1 MPSNKSKRCRVNKTD
16 NFTIVSSLLL
26 RSKEIS
32 LKSLG
37 LLLSVLSFP
46 DDWDYSVAGLVF
58 ICKEGKTAIDSAL
71 KELKNIGYLVV
82 TKLYANMTA
91 SKGIEYVYDFFENP
105 ISEDE
110 ADKHREKVK
119 AEAKAKVS
127 GAELSTEMLKTA
139 DFSAPQEG
147 EKQGVENLYLDDLPL
162 EVLPTENRPQ
172 YNTKEQNK
180 ENKILSDEG
189 SINQSAVSGEK
200 TVENVERTKGRL
212 IDGYITDKEKI
223 KNIIKENIE
232 YDEYVEWI
240 ELFGSD
246 TMTVSGLDQIV
257 SHMVRTAVSRR
268 GRVIDDIVYSAQEV
282 QDSLLRVNRA
292 CLDRGYDVMKKTM
305 GMNGT
310 PAFLLMKQAIA
321 TGWDCPRAKILVK
334 LREGGDES
342 FQIQTIGRIRRMP
355 ERKHYMFCYTLNNC
369 YIYTLD
375 STYKNDLLS
384 QLDKAYQVRRLFVK
398 DIVHDFSLTKEMR
411 NLDVD
416 SGLDEKE
423 LLKKIHKHFVD
434 KYCIT
439 TRTVENQQIL
449 ERNDYNFS
457 HEIDSR
463 ILHGEFH
470 STGELSNAAPSKTMA
485 IKTTINTH
493 THGIYLQHVADEIKK
508 ITTIPTARVKKILR
522 RLFFRSKKQ
531 KNYRITSLYNQDF
544 YAFVINNASRLKK
557 EFREIMAD
565 SEGVQLTFGELA
577 KTSKFTIPESDLFKF
592 GVVKD
597 VKLMSKNVYKDYTT
611 EFVSSDTRKSKP
623 ERLFERYC
631 ETADSVEWIYKN
643 GDTGQDYLSIVYKDN
658 LNKQWLFYPDYIIKL
673 TNGEVWIIEAKGGEQ
688 DGHTKNID
696 MKVEQKFAALKAYAE
711 RYKVNWGFVR
721 DIDEDLY
728 FCNTEY
734 TEDMSSDNWKILS
747 SVLK

>member
-1 MPSNKSKRCRVNKTD
+1 MGKKIKKSKTISSSVCRVHKSKNFTLLSNSFLRSSNLSLASVGLLGRVMGLPEEWDYSIKGLSSICKEGETAIETVLKDLQEWGYLKISKLYPNETEDGRIHYVYDFYESSEKDKTLSCTVMAEGNMPSNKSKRCRVNKTD

-37 LLLSVLSFP
+37 LLLRVLSFP

-110 ADKHREKVK
+110 AERHKEKVK

-180 ENKILSDEG
+180 ENKILCDEG
-189 SINQSAVSGEK
+189 SINQSAVSGTKAERF
-200 TVENVERTKGRL
+200 VENSAPRL

-305 GMNGT
+305 GIHKRDYDVKH
-310 PAFLLMKQAIA
+310 FIKQKYFTADIA
-321 TGWDCPRAKILVK
+321 CDGFTLSSARINDETAVNALISSCEGKPVTVKAVKKEVTTVSAPKLYDLTTLQREANKTYGYTAQQTLDYTQNLYEKKLVTYPRTDSQYLSDDMEQTEQEKARVGYIT
-334 LREGGDES
+334 REIQRKNADMIRRKYQAEKHRK
-342 FQIQTIGRIRRMP
+342 IQT
-355 ERKHYMFCYTLNNC
+355 E
-369 YIYTLD
+369 
-375 STYKNDLLS
+375 
-384 QLDKAYQVRRLFVK
+384 
-398 DIVHDFSLTKEMR
+398 E
-411 NLDVD
+411 
-416 SGLDEKE
+416 
-423 LLKKIHKHFVD
+423 
-434 KYCIT
+434 
-439 TRTVENQQIL
+439 L
-449 ERNDYNFS
+449 ER
-457 HEIDSR
+457 EKR
-463 ILHGEFH
+463 
-470 STGELSNAAPSKTMA
+470 P
-485 IKTTINTH
+485 
-493 THGIYLQHVADEIKK
+493 
-508 ITTIPTARVKKILR
+508 
-522 RLFFRSKKQ
+522 
-531 KNYRITSLYNQDF
+531 
-544 YAFVINNASRLKK
+544 
-557 EFREIMAD
+557 
-565 SEGVQLTFGELA
+565 
-577 KTSKFTIPESDLFKF
+577 
-592 GVVKD
+592 
-597 VKLMSKNVYKDYTT
+597 
-611 EFVSSDTRKSKP
+611 
-623 ERLFERYC
+623 
-631 ETADSVEWIYKN
+631 
-643 GDTGQDYLSIVYKDN
+643 
-658 LNKQWLFYPDYIIKL
+658 
-673 TNGEVWIIEAKGGEQ
+673 
-688 DGHTKNID
+688 
-696 MKVEQKFAALKAYAE
+696 
-711 RYKVNWGFVR
+711 
-721 DIDEDLY
+721 
-728 FCNTEY
+728 
-734 TEDMSSDNWKILS
+734 
-747 SVLK
+747 

>member
-1 MPSNKSKRCRVNKTD
+1 MGKKIKKSKTVSSSVCRVHKSKNFTLLSNSFLRSSNLSLASVGLLGRVMGLPEEWDYSIKGLSSICKEGETAIETVLKDLQEWGYLKISKLYPNETEDGRIHYVYDFYESSEKDKTLSCTVMAEGNMPSNKSKRCRVNKTD

-37 LLLSVLSFP
+37 LLLRVLSFP

-110 ADKHREKVK
+110 AERHKEKVK

-180 ENKILSDEG
+180 ENKILCDEG
-189 SINQSAVSGEK
+189 SINQSAVSGTKAERF
-200 TVENVERTKGRL
+200 VENSVERL
-212 IDGYITDKEKI
+212 MDGYITDKEKI
-223 KNIIKENIE
+223 KKIIKENIE

-305 GMNGT
+305 GIHKRDYDVKH
-310 PAFLLMKQAIA
+310 FIKQKYFTADIA
-321 TGWDCPRAKILVK
+321 CDGFTLSSARINDETAVNALISSCEGKPVTVKAVKKEVTTVSAPKLYDLTTLQREANKTYGYTAQQTLDYTQNLYEKKLVTYPRTDSQYLSDDMEQTEQEKARVGYIT
-334 LREGGDES
+334 REIQRKNADMIRRKYQAEKHRK
-342 FQIQTIGRIRRMP
+342 IQT
-355 ERKHYMFCYTLNNC
+355 E
-369 YIYTLD
+369 
-375 STYKNDLLS
+375 
-384 QLDKAYQVRRLFVK
+384 
-398 DIVHDFSLTKEMR
+398 E
-411 NLDVD
+411 
-416 SGLDEKE
+416 
-423 LLKKIHKHFVD
+423 
-434 KYCIT
+434 
-439 TRTVENQQIL
+439 L
-449 ERNDYNFS
+449 ER
-457 HEIDSR
+457 EKR
-463 ILHGEFH
+463 
-470 STGELSNAAPSKTMA
+470 P
-485 IKTTINTH
+485 
-493 THGIYLQHVADEIKK
+493 
-508 ITTIPTARVKKILR
+508 
-522 RLFFRSKKQ
+522 
-531 KNYRITSLYNQDF
+531 
-544 YAFVINNASRLKK
+544 
-557 EFREIMAD
+557 
-565 SEGVQLTFGELA
+565 
-577 KTSKFTIPESDLFKF
+577 
-592 GVVKD
+592 
-597 VKLMSKNVYKDYTT
+597 
-611 EFVSSDTRKSKP
+611 
-623 ERLFERYC
+623 
-631 ETADSVEWIYKN
+631 
-643 GDTGQDYLSIVYKDN
+643 
-658 LNKQWLFYPDYIIKL
+658 
-673 TNGEVWIIEAKGGEQ
+673 
-688 DGHTKNID
+688 
-696 MKVEQKFAALKAYAE
+696 
-711 RYKVNWGFVR
+711 
-721 DIDEDLY
+721 
-728 FCNTEY
+728 
-734 TEDMSSDNWKILS
+734 
-747 SVLK
+747 

>member
-1 MPSNKSKRCRVNKTD
+1 MGKKIKKSKTVSSSVCRVHKSKNFTLLSNSFLRSSNLSLASVGLLGRVMGLPEEWDYSIKGLSSICKEGETAIETVLKDLQEWGYLKISKLYPNETEDGRIHYVYDFYESSEKDKTLSCTVMAEGNMPSNKSKRCRVNKTD

-37 LLLSVLSFP
+37 LLLRVLSFP

-180 ENKILSDEG
+180 ENKILCDEG
-189 SINQSAVSGEK
+189 SINQSAVSGTKAERF
-200 TVENVERTKGRL
+200 VENSAPRL

-305 GMNGT
+305 GIHKRDYDVKH
-310 PAFLLMKQAIA
+310 FIKQKYFTADIA
-321 TGWDCPRAKILVK
+321 CDGFTLSSARINDETAVNALISSCEGKPVTVKAVKKEVTTVSAPKLYDLTTLQREANKTYGYTAQQTLDYTQNLYEKKLVTYPRTDSQYLSDDMEQTEQEKARVGYIT
-334 LREGGDES
+334 REIQRKNADMIRRKYQAEKHRK
-342 FQIQTIGRIRRMP
+342 IQT
-355 ERKHYMFCYTLNNC
+355 E
-369 YIYTLD
+369 
-375 STYKNDLLS
+375 
-384 QLDKAYQVRRLFVK
+384 
-398 DIVHDFSLTKEMR
+398 E
-411 NLDVD
+411 
-416 SGLDEKE
+416 
-423 LLKKIHKHFVD
+423 
-434 KYCIT
+434 
-439 TRTVENQQIL
+439 L
-449 ERNDYNFS
+449 ER
-457 HEIDSR
+457 EKR
-463 ILHGEFH
+463 
-470 STGELSNAAPSKTMA
+470 P
-485 IKTTINTH
+485 
-493 THGIYLQHVADEIKK
+493 
-508 ITTIPTARVKKILR
+508 
-522 RLFFRSKKQ
+522 
-531 KNYRITSLYNQDF
+531 
-544 YAFVINNASRLKK
+544 
-557 EFREIMAD
+557 
-565 SEGVQLTFGELA
+565 
-577 KTSKFTIPESDLFKF
+577 
-592 GVVKD
+592 
-597 VKLMSKNVYKDYTT
+597 
-611 EFVSSDTRKSKP
+611 
-623 ERLFERYC
+623 
-631 ETADSVEWIYKN
+631 
-643 GDTGQDYLSIVYKDN
+643 
-658 LNKQWLFYPDYIIKL
+658 
-673 TNGEVWIIEAKGGEQ
+673 
-688 DGHTKNID
+688 
-696 MKVEQKFAALKAYAE
+696 
-711 RYKVNWGFVR
+711 
-721 DIDEDLY
+721 
-728 FCNTEY
+728 
-734 TEDMSSDNWKILS
+734 
-747 SVLK
+747 

>member
-1 MPSNKSKRCRVNKTD
+1 MVNGIEQYEFQDDCAEFLYDKTTASD
-16 NFTIVSSLLL
+16 TKQVVTV
-26 RSKEIS
+26 KAPT
-32 LKSLG
+32 G
-37 LLLSVLSFP
+37 
-46 DDWDYSVAGLVF
+46 AGKTVILIKYVDLF
-58 ICKEGKTAIDSAL
+58 YKNTDGKTAFVWLCPGKGNLEEQSMEKMQNLAPHIDARPLATSMMFGF
-71 KELKNIGYLVV
+71 EERSVTFINWEIV
-82 TKLYANMTA
+82 TKKTNNVLK
-91 SKGIEYVYDFFENP
+91 S
-105 ISEDE
+105 
-110 ADKHREKVK
+110 REKDNLFEKIEK
-119 AEAKAKVS
+119 AHAAGIRFIVIIDEEHSNNTAKASAMIEAFKPEHIIRVSATPVKVKHQEFYEIPENEVIAAGLITEAIVVNEGVTDS
-127 GAELSTEMLKTA
+127 TRISDDYNVLLKLADEKRKEIQFEYEQQMEQGECDTEIRPLVIVQFPAGQPETIKAVEDKLAEFGYTYDNGMVAIWMSDQKL
-139 DFSAPQEG
+139 
-147 EKQGVENLYLDDLPL
+147 N
-162 EVLPTENRPQ
+162 TEN
-172 YNTKEQNK
+172 
-180 ENKILSDEG
+180 
-189 SINQSAVSGEK
+189 
-200 TVENVERTKGRL
+200 
-212 IDGYITDKEKI
+212 ITD
-223 KNIIKENIE
+223 
-232 YDEYVEWI
+232 
-240 ELFGSD
+240 
-246 TMTVSGLDQIV
+246 
-257 SHMVRTAVSRR
+257 
-268 GRVIDDIVYSAQEV
+268 
-282 QDSLLRVNRA
+282 
-292 CLDRGYDVMKKTM
+292 
-305 GMNGT
+305 MNGT

-434 KYCIT
+434 KYGIT

-531 KNYRITSLYNQDF
+531 KNYRITSLDNQDF
-544 YAFVINNASRLKK
+544 YAFVINNASRLKQ

-565 SEGVQLTFGELA
+565 SQGVQLTFGELA
-577 KTSKFTIPESDLFKF
+577 KTSKFTIPESDLFKY

-658 LNKQWLFYPDYIIKL
+658 LNKQWLFYPDYIVKL

-734 TEDMSSDNWKILS
+734 TEDMSSDNWEILS

>member
-1 MPSNKSKRCRVNKTD
+1 MGKKIKKSKTVSSSVCRVHKSKNFTLLSNSFLRSSNLSLASVGLLGRVMGLPEEWDYSIKGLSSICKEGETAIETVLKDLQEWGYLKISKLYPNETEDGRIHYVYDFYESSEKDKTLSCTVMAEGNTPSNKSKRCRVNKTD

-37 LLLSVLSFP
+37 LLLRVLSFP

-119 AEAKAKVS
+119 AEAKANVS
-127 GAELSTEMLKTA
+127 GAELSTEMLETA

-268 GRVIDDIVYSAQEV
+268 GRVIDDIAYSAQEV

-305 GMNGT
+305 G
-310 PAFLLMKQAIA
+310 
-321 TGWDCPRAKILVK
+321 
-334 LREGGDES
+334 
-342 FQIQTIGRIRRMP
+342 
-355 ERKHYMFCYTLNNC
+355 
-369 YIYTLD
+369 
-375 STYKNDLLS
+375 
-384 QLDKAYQVRRLFVK
+384 
-398 DIVHDFSLTKEMR
+398 
-411 NLDVD
+411 
-416 SGLDEKE
+416 
-423 LLKKIHKHFVD
+423 IHNPMS
-434 KYCIT
+434 Y
-439 TRTVENQQIL
+439 
-449 ERNDYNFS
+449 
-457 HEIDSR
+457 
-463 ILHGEFH
+463 
-470 STGELSNAAPSKTMA
+470 
-485 IKTTINTH
+485 
-493 THGIYLQHVADEIKK
+493 
-508 ITTIPTARVKKILR
+508 
-522 RLFFRSKKQ
+522 
-531 KNYRITSLYNQDF
+531 
-544 YAFVINNASRLKK
+544 
-557 EFREIMAD
+557 
-565 SEGVQLTFGELA
+565 
-577 KTSKFTIPESDLFKF
+577 
-592 GVVKD
+592 
-597 VKLMSKNVYKDYTT
+597 LMSCLINLANNIDFTQSYEDMSIDYDVRKNV
-611 EFVSSDTRKSKP
+611 
-623 ERLFERYC
+623 L
-631 ETADSVEWIYKN
+631 
-643 GDTGQDYLSIVYKDN
+643 
-658 LNKQWLFYPDYIIKL
+658 
-673 TNGEVWIIEAKGGEQ
+673 
-688 DGHTKNID
+688 H
-696 MKVEQKFAALKAYAE
+696 
-711 RYKVNWGFVR
+711 
-721 DIDEDLY
+721 EDLY
-728 FCNTEY
+728 
-734 TEDMSSDNWKILS
+734 DD
-747 SVLK
+747 

>member
-1 MPSNKSKRCRVNKTD
+1 MGKKIKKSKTVSSSVCRVHKSKNFTLLSNSFLRSSNLSLASVGLLGRVMGLPEEWDYSIKGLSSICKEGETAIETVLKDLQEWGYLKISKLYPNETEDGRIHYVYDFYESSEKDKTLSCTVMAEGNMPSNKSKRCRVNKTD

-37 LLLSVLSFP
+37 LLLRVLSFP

-110 ADKHREKVK
+110 AERHKEKVK

-180 ENKILSDEG
+180 ENKILCDEG
-189 SINQSAVSGEK
+189 SINQSAVSGTKAERF
-200 TVENVERTKGRL
+200 VENSAPRL

-305 GMNGT
+305 GIHKRDYDVKH
-310 PAFLLMKQAIA
+310 FIKQKYFTADIA
-321 TGWDCPRAKILVK
+321 CDGFTLSSARINDETAVNALISSCEGKPVTVKAVKKEVTTVSAPKLYDLTTLQREANKTYGYTAQQTLDYTQNLYEKKLVTYPRTDSQYLSDDMEQTEQEKARVGYIT
-334 LREGGDES
+334 REIQRKNADMIRRKYQAEKHRK
-342 FQIQTIGRIRRMP
+342 IQT
-355 ERKHYMFCYTLNNC
+355 E
-369 YIYTLD
+369 
-375 STYKNDLLS
+375 
-384 QLDKAYQVRRLFVK
+384 
-398 DIVHDFSLTKEMR
+398 E
-411 NLDVD
+411 
-416 SGLDEKE
+416 
-423 LLKKIHKHFVD
+423 
-434 KYCIT
+434 
-439 TRTVENQQIL
+439 L
-449 ERNDYNFS
+449 ER
-457 HEIDSR
+457 EKR
-463 ILHGEFH
+463 
-470 STGELSNAAPSKTMA
+470 P
-485 IKTTINTH
+485 
-493 THGIYLQHVADEIKK
+493 
-508 ITTIPTARVKKILR
+508 
-522 RLFFRSKKQ
+522 
-531 KNYRITSLYNQDF
+531 
-544 YAFVINNASRLKK
+544 
-557 EFREIMAD
+557 
-565 SEGVQLTFGELA
+565 
-577 KTSKFTIPESDLFKF
+577 
-592 GVVKD
+592 
-597 VKLMSKNVYKDYTT
+597 
-611 EFVSSDTRKSKP
+611 
-623 ERLFERYC
+623 
-631 ETADSVEWIYKN
+631 
-643 GDTGQDYLSIVYKDN
+643 
-658 LNKQWLFYPDYIIKL
+658 
-673 TNGEVWIIEAKGGEQ
+673 
-688 DGHTKNID
+688 
-696 MKVEQKFAALKAYAE
+696 
-711 RYKVNWGFVR
+711 
-721 DIDEDLY
+721 
-728 FCNTEY
+728 
-734 TEDMSSDNWKILS
+734 
-747 SVLK
+747 